1 MPNNDDQLAQQYQ
14 EILNKY
20 ASSLAPD
27 PEVKPPETSINPPE
41 PNISSDLID
50 NSVQSPVVPV
60 LDSVLP
66 PESPII
72 NPVISQINSDPEPEI
87 ASTPIIPP
95 VPVFSSPTV
104 SEPKVLFNSPE
115 SAVPPIYF
123 PPTPPEK
130 KTSNFFKYL
139 FYFSLVVFIIVTITV
154 VSSFLNNQQTVIP
167 VDNSVLQN
175 PTPTVNVTKYC
186 ELSDKKYEVGQSFP
200 SADSCNTCSCGS
212 DLMIVCTQRAC
223 ISPTSVQSTPSAK
236 PTVKAIT
243 GKVYKDIK
251 YGYQFQ
257 CPTTSKYL
265 VEATSVNGNKIPYK
279 QESCTGTDKTVVTIA
294 VYDNTVVHSFGDLK
308 TQISPDKKY
317 IVTFEGDNQDIIS
330 SFKFL

>member
-27 PEVKPPETSINPPE
+27 PEVKLPETPINPPE
-41 PNISSDLID
+41 QIISSDLVN
-50 NSVQSPVVPV
+50 NSFQEPVVPV

-87 ASTPIIPP
+87 ASTPIVPP
-95 VPVFSSPTV
+95 VPVFSSPTI

-115 SAVPPIYF
+115 SAAPPIYF
-123 PPTPPEK
+123 PPEVTVK
-130 KTSNFFKYL
+130 KSSNFFKYL
-139 FYFSLVVFIIVTITV
+139 FYFSLLTFIGVVVAV
-154 VSSFLNNQQTVIP
+154 VYNLNNQQSVTP
-167 VDNSVLQN
+167 VSIT
-175 PTPTVNVTKYC
+175 PTPTVVATRYC

-212 DLMIVCTQRAC
+212 DLTIACTQMAC
-223 ISPTSVQSTPSAK
+223 GEPVSSITSTPSAT
-236 PTVKAIT
+236 PTKKVA
-243 GKVYKDIK
+243 GKIYKDTK
-251 YGYQFQ
+251 YGYQFE
-257 CPTTSKYL
+257 CPTAAKYL

-279 QESCTGTDKTVVTIA
+279 QESCTGTDKTVVTVA
-294 VYDNTVVHSFGDLK
+294 VYDNTVVHDFGNIK

-317 IVTFEGDNQDIIS
+317 VVTLEGDSSDIIS